1 MGFIKE
7 LILKARLSKGQI
19 GGKNFLPWD
28 KIKTVALVLDSKTAS
43 SKNFIDK
50 FIYEADKVV
59 DVYYI
64 DIHVKE
70 SAIKNFITFTKQ
82 EKSFFGL
89 PNSKASAK
97 IGKKKYDV
105 LINASFAEL
114 DYSSV
119 LSNSIKAT
127 FKCGYQSRADEL
139 DLIVRRGE
147 QKEGQDLMNYLNE
160 LVNYLKMIRN

>member
-7 LILKARLSKGQI
+7 LIITTRLRSSEA
-19 GGKNFLPWD
+19 GGRNFLPWD
-28 KIKTVALVLDSKTAS
+28 KTKTMALVLDSKTAS
-43 SKNFIDK
+43 SKNAIDK

-64 DIHVKE
+64 DIHIKE
-70 SAIKNFITFTKQ
+70 SAIKNFITFTKK

-97 IGKKKYDV
+97 IVKKKYDV
-105 LINASFAEL
+105 LINASFSEL

-127 FKCGYQSRADEL
+127 CKCGYESRANEL
-139 DLIVRRGE
+139 DMVVKR
-147 QKEGQDLMNYLNE
+147 KEGQDLMKYLEE

>member
-7 LILKARLSKGQI
+7 LILTARLRNSEAAVR
-19 GGKNFLPWD
+19 NFLPWD
-28 KIKTVALVLDSKTAS
+28 KTKTMALVIDSKTAS
-43 SKNFIDK
+43 SKNAIDK

-89 PNSKASAK
+89 PNGKASEK
-97 IGKKKYDV
+97 IIKKKYDL
-105 LINASFAEL
+105 LINASFSEL
-114 DYSSV
+114 DFSSV

-127 FKCGYQSRADEL
+127 CKCGYQSRADEL
-139 DLIVRRGE
+139 DMVVNC
-147 QKEGQDLMNYLNE
+147 KEGQDLIKYLHG

>member
-7 LILKARLSKGQI
+7 LIITTRLRSGEA
-19 GGKNFLPWD
+19 GGRNFLPWD
-28 KIKTVALVLDSKTAS
+28 KTKTMALVLDSKTAS
-43 SKNFIDK
+43 SKNVIDK

-70 SAIKNFITFTKQ
+70 SAIKNFITFTKK

-89 PNSKASAK
+89 PNGKAAAK
-97 IGKKKYDV
+97 IVKKKYDV
-105 LINASFAEL
+105 LINASFSEL

-127 FKCGYQSRADEL
+127 CKCGYESRADEL
-139 DLIVRRGE
+139 DMVVKR
-147 QKEGQDLMNYLNE
+147 KEGQDLMKYLEE
-160 LVNYLKMIRN
+160 LVNYLKMLRN

>member
-1 MGFIKE
+1 MGFVKE
-7 LILKARLSKGQI
+7 LIIAARLRNSE
-19 GGKNFLPWD
+19 GGGRNFLPWE
-28 KIKTVALVLDSKTAS
+28 KTKTIALVLDSKTAS
-43 SKNFIDK
+43 SKNAIDK

-70 SAIKNFITFTKQ
+70 SQIKNFITFSKQ

-89 PNSKASAK
+89 PNGKASAK
-97 IGKKKYDV
+97 IVKKKYDV
-105 LINASFAEL
+105 LINAAFSEL

-127 FKCGYQSRADEL
+127 CKCGFECRADEL
-139 DLIVRRGE
+139 DMIVKR
-147 QKEGQDLMNYLNE
+147 KEGQDLMKYLDE